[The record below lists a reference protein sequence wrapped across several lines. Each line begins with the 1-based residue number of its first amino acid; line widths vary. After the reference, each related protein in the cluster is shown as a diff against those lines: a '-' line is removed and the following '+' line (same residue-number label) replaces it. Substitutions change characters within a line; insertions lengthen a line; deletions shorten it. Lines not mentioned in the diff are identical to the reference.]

1 MRKHF
6 KLRLS
11 KVILPI
17 FQSCKSKDPS
27 KLPENPLPLLLHLPL
42 LRRPNSN
49 TIDHDNVNDFPGFA
63 TCTPSPLPLK
73 PHHHRQQPSLKQ
85 QVSSAIL
92 SVGCN
97 CRSKSS
103 NTNEEEGD
111 EFRWKIDTKWH
122 VIDKIND
129 DTTPRSK
136 IYSQHYD
143 SEEDEEEEEEEE
155 LCINNQASPLL
166 TKIKKKKKRSKK
178 NKIRSRV
185 STSSGD
191 SGWFS
196 SEEEEEDQEN
206 EAQVSSSS
214 EFFET
219 HLKTIRESPLN
230 DDSSSIKRSNVKKT
244 KKKKSTATHA
254 AKRDQNVKRY
264 SHNKRGLILYSS
276 SSSTE
281 TESSP
286 ARLSAFQRLMR
297 SSSNSTCKAE
307 GKVKESFA
315 VVKKSEDP
323 YQDFRKSMMEMILEK
338 QMFESK
344 DLEQLLHCLLSLNSK
359 HHHPIIIRAFSEIW
373 EFLFC
378 SSSSL

>member
-1 MRKHF
+1 MGKHF

-11 KVILPI
+11 KVVLPL

-49 TIDHDNVNDFPGFA
+49 TIDHQNVNDFPGFA
-63 TCTPSPLPLK
+63 TCTVSPRPLK
-73 PHHHRQQPSLKQ
+73 PYHRHQPSLKR
-85 QVSSAIL
+85 QVSAAIL
-92 SVGCN
+92 SIGCS
-97 CRSKSS
+97 CRSKSN
-103 NTNEEEGD
+103 NTDEEEN
-111 EFRWKIDTKWH
+111 EFRWKIDGKWH

-129 DTTPRSK
+129 DTTP
-136 IYSQHYD
+136 Q
-143 SEEDEEEEEEEE
+143 EEDGDSSN
-155 LCINNQASPLL
+155 NNQASPLL
-166 TKIKKKKKRSKK
+166 IKMKKKRNKK
-178 NKIRSRV
+178 NKFRSRV

-196 SEEEEEDQEN
+196 SEEEEDQEN
-206 EAQVSSSS
+206 DTQVSSSS
-214 EFFET
+214 EFFEP
-219 HLKTIRESPLN
+219 IRESPL
-230 DDSSSIKRSNVKKT
+230 DDINSSIKRSNMKKT
-244 KKKKSTATHA
+244 KKNKNTTTAATTV
-254 AKRDQNVKRY
+254 QNVKHY
-264 SHNKRGLILYSS
+264 NHNNKNSKRGLISYSS
-276 SSSTE
+276 SSPE

-286 ARLSAFQRLMR
+286 ARLSVFQRLMR
-297 SSSNSTCKAE
+297 SSSSSSSSNSNCKVE

-323 YQDFRKSMMEMILEK
+323 YEDFRKSMMEMILEK

-344 DLEQLLHCLLSLNSK
+344 DLEQLLHCLLLSLNSK
-359 HHHPIIIRAFSEIW
+359 HHHPIIVQAFSEIW

>member
-1 MRKHF
+1 MGKHF

-11 KVILPI
+11 KVIPPI

-27 KLPENPLPLLLHLPL
+27 NLPENPLPLLLHLPL
-42 LRRPNSN
+42 LRRPKSS
-49 TIDHDNVNDFPGFA
+49 TTDHRNVINDFPIGFA
-63 TCTPSPLPLK
+63 NCTLSPLPLMK
-73 PHHHRQQPSLKQ
+73 PHQPSLTQ

-103 NTNEEEGD
+103 NTNEEEE
-111 EFRWKIDTKWH
+111 EFRWKIDGKWH

-129 DTTPRSK
+129 DTTPRRK
-136 IYSQHYD
+136 IYNHHYD
-143 SEEDEEEEEEEE
+143 SEEDEEQEGD
-155 LCINNQASPLL
+155 LCDNNQSSALL
-166 TKIKKKKKRSKK
+166 IRTKKKKKKKRNKK
-178 NKIRSRV
+178 SKIRSRV
-185 STSSGD
+185 STSSCD

-196 SEEEEEDQEN
+196 SEEEEEDKEN
-206 EAQVSSSS
+206 ETWVSSSS
-214 EFFET
+214 EFLDT
-219 HLKTIRESPLN
+219 HLGTIRESPL
-230 DDSSSIKRSNVKKT
+230 DDISSAIKRSNMKKT
-244 KKKKSTATHA
+244 KQQTTTTTATPPRVR
-254 AKRDQNVKRY
+254 KVKRNDN
-264 SHNKRGLILYSS
+264 SKRGLILYSS
-276 SSSTE
+276 SSPKS

-286 ARLSAFQRLMR
+286 ARLSVFQRLMR
-297 SSSNSTCKAE
+297 SSSSNSTCQVE

-323 YQDFRKSMMEMILEK
+323 YEDFRKSMMEMILEK

-344 DLEQLLHCLLSLNSK
+344 ELEQLLHCLLSLNSR
-359 HHHPIIIRAFSEIW
+359 HHHPIIIQAFSEIW

>member
-1 MRKHF
+1 MGKHF

-17 FQSCKSKDPS
+17 FQSCKSKDPW
-27 KLPENPLPLLLHLPL
+27 KLPENPLALLLHLPL
-42 LRRPNSN
+42 LRRPKSN

-63 TCTPSPLPLK
+63 TCTLSPK

-92 SVGCN
+92 SVGCS
-97 CRSKSS
+97 CRSKST

-129 DTTPRSK
+129 DTTPRRK
-136 IYSQHYD
+136 IYSQHND
-143 SEEDEEEEEEEE
+143 SEEDDEEED
-155 LCINNQASPLL
+155 LCNNNQASPLL
-166 TKIKKKKKRSKK
+166 TKIKKKKRSKK

-196 SEEEEEDQEN
+196 SEEEEEDQEH

-230 DDSSSIKRSNVKKT
+230 DSSSIKRSNLKKT
-244 KKKKSTATHA
+244 KKKKSTITHA

-264 SHNKRGLILYSS
+264 NHNKRGLILYSS

-359 HHHPIIIRAFSEIW
+359 HHHPIIIQAFSEIW

>member
-1 MRKHF
+1 MGKHF

-11 KVILPI
+11 KVILPF
-17 FQSCKSKDPS
+17 FQSCKSKDPL
-27 KLPENPLPLLLHLPL
+27 KLPQNPLPLSLHLPL

-49 TIDHDNVNDFPGFA
+49 TIDHQNANDFPGFA
-63 TCTPSPLPLK
+63 TCTVSPRPLK
-73 PHHHRQQPSLKQ
+73 PHQPSLKR

-92 SVGCN
+92 SVGCS
-97 CRSKSS
+97 CRSKS
-103 NTNEEEGD
+103 NNAYEEEED
-111 EFRWKIDTKWH
+111 EFRWKIDGKWH

-129 DTTPRSK
+129 DTTPRRK
-136 IYSQHYD
+136 IYNQHYD
-143 SEEDEEEEEEEE
+143 SEEDDEEEEDGD
-155 LCINNQASPLL
+155 LSNNNQASPLL
-166 TKIKKKKKRSKK
+166 IKMKNKRNKK
-178 NKIRSRV
+178 NKFRSRV

-196 SEEEEEDQEN
+196 SEEEEDQAN
-206 EAQVSSSS
+206 DIQVSSSS

-219 HLKTIRESPLN
+219 HLKTIRESPL
-230 DDSSSIKRSNVKKT
+230 DDINSSIKRSNMKKT
-244 KKKKSTATHA
+244 KKKKKNTTAAT
-254 AKRDQNVKRY
+254 RVQSVKPY
-264 SHNKRGLILYSS
+264 NNHNNKNSKRGLILYSS
-276 SSSTE
+276 SSPE

-286 ARLSAFQRLMR
+286 ARLSVFQRLMR
-297 SSSNSTCKAE
+297 SSSSSSSNSTCKVE

-323 YQDFRKSMMEMILEK
+323 YEDFRKSMMEMILEK

-359 HHHPIIIRAFSEIW
+359 HHHPIIIQAFSEIW

>member
-1 MRKHF
+1 MGKHF

-42 LRRPNSN
+42 LRRPKSN
-49 TIDHDNVNDFPGFA
+49 TVDHDNVNDFPGFA
-63 TCTPSPLPLK
+63 TCTLSPLPLK

-122 VIDKIND
+122 VIDKMND
-129 DTTPRSK
+129 DTTPRRK

-143 SEEDEEEEEEEE
+143 AGEDEEEEEQQED
-155 LCINNQASPLL
+155 LCNNNQASPLL
-166 TKIKKKKKRSKK
+166 TKIKKKKRSKK

-185 STSSGD
+185 STSSVD
-191 SGWFS
+191 SGWLS
-196 SEEEEEDQEN
+196 SEEEEDQEN
-206 EAQVSSSS
+206 EFQVSSSS
-214 EFFET
+214 EFLET

-230 DDSSSIKRSNVKKT
+230 DNSSSIRSNVKKT
-244 KKKKSTATHA
+244 KKKKSTT

-264 SHNKRGLILYSS
+264 NHKKRGLILYSS

-297 SSSNSTCKAE
+297 SSSNSSCKAE

-359 HHHPIIIRAFSEIW
+359 HHHPIIIQAFSEIW
-373 EFLFC
+373 ELLFC

>member
-1 MRKHF
+1 MGKHF

-11 KVILPI
+11 KVVLPI

-42 LRRPNSN
+42 LRRPKSN

-63 TCTPSPLPLK
+63 TCTLSPLPLK

-129 DTTPRSK
+129 DTTPRRK
-136 IYSQHYD
+136 IYSHHYD
-143 SEEDEEEEEEEE
+143 SEEDDEEEEED
-155 LCINNQASPLL
+155 LCNNNQASPLF
-166 TKIKKKKKRSKK
+166 TKIKKTKKRSKK

-196 SEEEEEDQEN
+196 SEEEEDQEN
-206 EAQVSSSS
+206 EAQVSYSSD
-214 EFFET
+214 FFET

-254 AKRDQNVKRY
+254 ARDQNVKRY
-264 SHNKRGLILYSS
+264 NHNKRGVILYSS
-276 SSSTE
+276 SSSTG